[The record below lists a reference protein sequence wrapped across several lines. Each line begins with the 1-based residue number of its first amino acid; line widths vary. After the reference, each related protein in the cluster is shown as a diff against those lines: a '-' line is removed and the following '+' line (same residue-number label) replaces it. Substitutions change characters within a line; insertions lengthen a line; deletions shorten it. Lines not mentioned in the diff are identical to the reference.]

1 MVQAPTLLLI
11 DDDADDQEIFSIALQ
26 NISTLIRFVIS
37 DNCKEALEKLTK
49 DKMFKPDFIFL
60 DLNMPGM
67 SGSQCLAE
75 IKKQKRLKHIPVIIY
90 TTSSGQRDKEETKK
104 LGANYFLTKPTDIN
118 KLITILKKI
127 LSGEEKFVEAQ

>member
-1 MVQAPTLLLI
+1 MVQAPNLVLI

-26 NISTLIRFVIS
+26 NINSLIRFVIS
-37 DNCKEALEKLTK
+37 DNCKDALEKLSK

-75 IKKQKRLKHIPVIIY
+75 IKKHSRFKHIPVIIY
-90 TTSSGQRDKEETKK
+90 TTSSGQRDKDETKK
-104 LGANYFLTKPTDIN
+104 LGADYFLTKPTDIN

-127 LSGEEKFVEAQ
+127 LSGEEKFVETQ

>member
-1 MVQAPTLLLI
+1 MIQAPTLFLI

-26 NISTLIRFVIS
+26 NISSLIRLVIS
-37 DNCKEALEKLTK
+37 DNCKDALEKLSK

-75 IKKQKRLKHIPVIIY
+75 IKKQNRFKHVPVIIY
-90 TTSSGQRDKEETKK
+90 TTSSGQHDKDETKK
-104 LGANYFLTKPTDIN
+104 LGADYFLTKPTDIN
-118 KLITILKKI
+118 KLITIIKKI
-127 LSGEEKFVEAQ
+127 LSGEEKFVETQ

>member
-26 NISTLIRFVIS
+26 NINSLIRFVIS
-37 DNCKEALEKLTK
+37 DNCKDALEKLSK

-67 SGSQCLAE
+67 SGSQCLTE
-75 IKKQKRLKHIPVIIY
+75 IKKQNRFKHVPVIIY
-90 TTSSGQRDKEETKK
+90 TTSSGQRDKDETKK
-104 LGANYFLTKPTDIN
+104 LGADYFLTKPTDIN

>member
-26 NISTLIRFVIS
+26 NINSLIRFVIS
-37 DNCKEALEKLTK
+37 DNCKDALEKLSK

-75 IKKQKRLKHIPVIIY
+75 IKKQSRFKHIPIIIY
-90 TTSSGQRDKEETKK
+90 TTSSGQRDKDETKK
-104 LGANYFLTKPTDIN
+104 LGADYFLTKPTDIN

-127 LSGEEKFVEAQ
+127 LSGEEKFVETQ

>member
-1 MVQAPTLLLI
+1 MIQAPTLLLI

-26 NISTLIRFVIS
+26 NINSLIRFVIS
-37 DNCKEALEKLTK
+37 DNCKDALEKLSK

-75 IKKQKRLKHIPVIIY
+75 IKKQSRFKHIPVIIY
-90 TTSSGQRDKEETKK
+90 TTSSGQRDKDETKK
-104 LGANYFLTKPTDIN
+104 LGADYFLTKPTDIN

-127 LSGEEKFVEAQ
+127 LSGEEKFVETQ

>member
-1 MVQAPTLLLI
+1 MLHAPVLFLI
-11 DDDADDQEIFSIALQ
+11 DDDIDDQQVFSIALQ
-26 NISTLIRFVIS
+26 NISSFIRFVIAN
-37 DNCKEALEKLTK
+37 NCKDALEKLSR
-49 DKMFKPDFIFL
+49 DKSFQPDFIFL

-75 IKKQKRLKHIPVIIY
+75 IKRLSHLKHIPVIIY

-127 LSGEEKFVEAQ
+127 LSGEEKFAETQ

>member
-26 NISTLIRFVIS
+26 NINSLIRFVIS
-37 DNCKEALEKLTK
+37 DNCKDALEKLSK

-75 IKKQKRLKHIPVIIY
+75 IKKQSRFKHIPVIIY
-90 TTSSGQRDKEETKK
+90 TTSSGQRDKDETKK
-104 LGANYFLTKPTDIN
+104 LGADYFLTKPTDIN

-127 LSGEEKFVEAQ
+127 LSGEEKFVETQ

>member
-26 NISTLIRFVIS
+26 NISSLIRFVIS
-37 DNCKEALEKLTK
+37 DNCKDALEKLSK

-75 IKKQKRLKHIPVIIY
+75 IKKQSRLKRIPVIIY
-90 TTSSGQRDKEETKK
+90 TTSSGQRDKDETKK
-104 LGANYFLTKPTDIN
+104 LGADYFLTKPTDIN

-127 LSGEEKFVEAQ
+127 LSGEEKFVETQ